1 MERWLSKSRVLL
13 ALSGVLLVSALNRH
27 DPMVFGMFLFLATLS
42 TLGLLLPWLSL
53 RSMQVLASGSS
64 EVVEGQPSDVQLVI
78 ERRAW
83 WPAFMVDVE
92 THWQWGSRTIV
103 LSHTLALIR
112 ARQRCALGHQI
123 TFPCRGDY
131 RLAKVVLASGFP
143 LGLIM
148 ARRTIAQ
155 QGIAVLVLPRAQ
167 EVFLP
172 VDLSV
177 AHDPLGNQVTRRLG
191 QSFEL
196 GNLRHY
202 VAGEPLGRVNWRA
215 SARSGELVIQQFQQ
229 SGSPLLHVV
238 TDIPSAQELAR
249 PDAPSEQA
257 LRVVAGLCEAAEK
270 VGARVRAY
278 LPQQAEPLRDIYAI
292 RRALAGVMPG
302 SLPLREAL
310 GRLEGRL
317 SNGSQLLVVVSP
329 RWTASL
335 LLRELS
341 AVELR
346 HCPVTVYIASHPS
359 QAIEDQAFVPVLG
372 NALAQAGFQVI
383 SQYPGQP

>member
-1 MERWLSKSRVLL
+1 MERWLSKPRVLL
-13 ALSGVLLVSALNRH
+13 ALSGVLLLSALNRH

-42 TLGLLLPWLSL
+42 VLGLLLPWLSL
-53 RSMQVLASGSS
+53 RSLQVLASGTS
-64 EVVEGQPSDVQLVI
+64 ETVEGQASNVQLLV

-92 THWQWGSRTIV
+92 THWQWGPRTIV
-103 LSHTLALIR
+103 LSHTLPLIR

-143 LGLIM
+143 LGLVT
-148 ARRTIAQ
+148 ARRTMAQ
-155 QGIAVLVLPRAQ
+155 QGVAVLVLPRAQ

-172 VDLSV
+172 ADLSA
-177 AHDPLGNQVTRRLG
+177 AHDPLGNQVTHRLG

-238 TDIPSAQELAR
+238 TDIPSGNELAR

-257 LRVVAGLCEAAEK
+257 LRVVAGLCEAAEEA
-270 VGARVRAY
+270 GARIRAY
-278 LPQQAEPLRDIYAI
+278 LPQQAEALRDTLAI
-292 RRALAGVMPG
+292 RRALAGAMPD

-310 GRLEGRL
+310 GRVQGRL
-317 SNGSQLLVVVSP
+317 SEGSQLLVVVSP
-329 RWTASL
+329 RWAASL
-335 LLRELS
+335 LMREFS
-341 AVELR
+341 ALDLGR
-346 HCPVTVYIASHPS
+346 CPVTVYIATHPA
-359 QAIEDQAFVPVLG
+359 QAVGDQALAPALAL
-372 NALAQAGFQVI
+372 ALAQAGFQVI
-383 SQYPGQP
+383 SHYPGQR

>member
-64 EVVEGQPSDVQLVI
+64 EVVEGQPSNVELLI

-92 THWQWGSRTIV
+92 THWQWGARTIV
-103 LSHTLALIR
+103 LSHTLAFIR

-123 TFPCRGDY
+123 NFPCRGDY
-131 RLAKVVLASGFP
+131 RLVKVVLASGFP
-143 LGLIM
+143 LGLVI

-172 VDLSV
+172 DDLSV

-249 PDAPSEQA
+249 PEAPSEQA
-257 LRVVAGLCEAAEK
+257 LRVVAGLCEAAEEA
-270 VGARVRAY
+270 GARIRAY
-278 LPQQAEPLRDIYAI
+278 LPQQIEPLRDTQAI
-292 RRALAGVMPG
+292 RRALAGAMPD

-310 GRLEGRL
+310 GQLQGRL
-317 SNGSQLLVVVSP
+317 SDGAELLVVVSP
-329 RWTASL
+329 RWSASL

-341 AVELR
+341 ASTLGR
-346 HCPVTVYIASHPS
+346 CPVTVYIATHPA
-359 QAIEDQAFVPVLG
+359 QAIGDL
-372 NALAQAGFQVI
+372 ALAPALANGLVQAGLRVI
-383 SQYPGQP
+383 SQYPGQR